1 MSFDVGR
8 LPKRGL
14 VVAIDGPAGAGKST
28 LARSLAAE
36 IDLPYVNTGLMYRSV
51 AVRALERGVDPS
63 DAGSVEQLGREL
75 TFSLDDAKPPT
86 LLIDGR
92 PPSGNLTTSEVE
104 RIVSVVARH
113 PEVRSILRAEQRRLG
128 VDGAVVEG
136 RDIGTVVFPD
146 ADVKVFLRAE
156 ANERVARRQS
166 ERGSADP
173 SLAEALE
180 RRDALDA
187 RTNPLV
193 PAPDAHLVDTTDR
206 DPDEVLAEV
215 LGLVRA
221 AGGTRPPVEP

>member
-1 MSFDVGR
+1 VSIDVAA

-28 LARSLAAE
+28 LAGLLAAE
-36 IDLPYVNTGLMYRSV
+36 LELPYINTGLMYRSV
-51 AVRALERGVDPS
+51 AARALEQGIDPE
-63 DAGSVEQLGREL
+63 DAASVERLASEL
-75 TFSLDDAKPPT
+75 SFSLDQGTPPT

-92 PPSGNLTTSEVE
+92 PPSKDLMTSEVE
-104 RIVSVVARH
+104 RIVSIVARH
-113 PEVRSILRAEQRRLG
+113 PGVRAILRAEQRRLG
-128 VDGAVVEG
+128 ADGAVVEG

-156 ANERVARRQS
+156 ADERVARRQS

-173 SLAEALE
+173 SLAEELE
-180 RRDALDA
+180 RRDELDA

-206 DPDEVLAEV
+206 DPKAVLAEV

-221 AGGTRPPVEP
+221 STEG